1 MHRNLYIFANLF
13 LGLTVAAGLLQ
24 SLIRFQLGPQIFTLQ
39 SFAEWLLVTYIIS
52 LIGSLFLLKYYHYK
66 KYWFTFSTG
75 TIATITLLCHVIIIY
90 VILVAGAWQSYN
102 IPTLILFLVAGI
114 VYAISLIF
122 SRAGKR
128 PWLKAA
134 GVFMLIID
142 VVLLSALIWGMNS
155 PEVQTNGTLE
165 KIIQWISLA
174 GSLGPVLFIMNFLG
188 ELKLLKAENPHAPMR
203 KSLENV
209 LGLMG
214 MIAFAFTV
222 GFGVMLATESAS
234 LSNWINRG
242 PERAQ
247 RLAEPFEAHTYV
259 NSEGDTMR
267 YRLLR
272 PLDYDPNKE
281 YPLVVCLHGGAGRG
295 NDNVKQIEGS
305 WTAQMLSNQYN
316 REKYSAFLFVPQCPP
331 DAIWGGAPNYPGVD
345 ALVFETIGA
354 LEKEFGIDAKRRY
367 VMGESLGGYGTW
379 HFVSTRPEMFAA
391 AVPICGGGNPDLAQ
405 NIADVPVWA
414 FHGAKDRSVPV
425 RFSRD
430 MIEAIKK
437 AGGNPRYTEYPDEG
451 HIISEPLFNTPDL
464 LDWVFAQQRE

>member
-1 MHRNLYIFANLF
+1 
-13 LGLTVAAGLLQ
+13 
-24 SLIRFQLGPQIFTLQ
+24 
-39 SFAEWLLVTYIIS
+39 
-52 LIGSLFLLKYYHYK
+52 
-66 KYWFTFSTG
+66 
-75 TIATITLLCHVIIIY
+75 
-90 VILVAGAWQSYN
+90 
-102 IPTLILFLVAGI
+102 
-114 VYAISLIF
+114 
-122 SRAGKR
+122 
-128 PWLKAA
+128 
-134 GVFMLIID
+134 MLIID

-165 KIIQWISLA
+165 KIIQWTSLA

-188 ELKLLKAENPHAPMR
+188 EIRSLKAENPNAPKR

-214 MIAFAFTV
+214 MIAFVFTV

-247 RLAEPFEAHTYV
+247 KMAEPFEARTYV
-259 NSEGDTMR
+259 SSKGDTMR

-272 PLDYDPNKE
+272 PLDFDPQKK
-281 YPLVVCLHGGAGRG
+281 YPVVVCLHGGAGWG
-295 NDNVKQIEGS
+295 SDNVKQIEGS
-305 WTAQMLSNQYN
+305 WTAQLLSNQYN
-316 REKYSAFLFVPQCPP
+316 RKKYPAFLFVPQCPP
-331 DAIWGGAPNYPGVD
+331 GASWGGIPSHPGVD

-354 LEKEFGIDAKRRY
+354 LEKEFGIDAKKRY

-414 FHGAKDRSVPV
+414 FHGRKDRSVPV
-425 RFSRD
+425 RLSRD
-430 MIEAIKK
+430 MIEAIKN
-437 AGGNPRYTEYPDEG
+437 AGGNPRYTEYPNEG
-451 HIISEPLFNTPDL
+451 HIISEPFFNTPDL